1 MDPRLKRKL
10 SKGPPSSVMT
20 SRKTRKDTKTKG
32 AQIGAEQVRSVVEQA
47 RQESHDLVAAGVDRE
62 RLEGRLS
69 QIEKHLDQE
78 SHDPVTL
85 RSVLTELQ
93 ADLVEVENRLIDSGV
108 LQVLHQ
114 ILGTGVPPPR

>member
-1 MDPRLKRKL
+1 
-10 SKGPPSSVMT
+10 MT
-20 SRKTRKDTKTKG
+20 SRKTRNDTKTKG
-32 AQIGAEQVRSVVEQA
+32 AQIGVEQA
-47 RQESHDLVAAGVDRE
+47 RSLVDQARKSSHDLVAAGIDRE

-78 SHDPVTL
+78 AHDPVKL
-85 RSVLTELQ
+85 RSVLTELR
-93 ADLVEVENRLIDSGV
+93 ADLIAVENRLIDSGV